1 MKKFKGGLYADL
13 GNYKTSLP
21 NTEILNN
28 FFASNPVGYRSGGMV
43 KGISGG
49 NPTGMQVTGG
59 FLNRAQKM
67 QSGGQPFAFPE
78 LSAYYQGD
86 KKMGGKQLRE
96 LNIPTP
102 MDILSNRYND
112 YNSIMKEIARLQSLR
127 SEDMNFGGIDAISQP
142 KKQFEKQKSEA
153 LEMLAKKAE
162 GIGIIGDTEE
172 RGMEPDRADVIEKIK
187 EAKSAYKNKE
197 DKKETEEKKEIE
209 DKEPELSSTEK
220 AEKSL
225 EESEIGKVDNTT
237 TSLVE
242 NVDKTPLAESD
253 EMINNL
259 NSKVDQEVKDAIDG
273 IKSISFED
281 NEALNNIGKELYGKD
296 KEKDAPA
303 WAMPLM
309 MAGLQMA
316 ASDNPSMLGA
326 MGEGGIKGLEEYARM
341 QKEKKQDAKDKI
353 ELDLKKYN
361 SKTERTKMEFDKE
374 TTIANINVRLS
385 EISNQ
390 NEQFRIQ
397 SKMNNEQFYLN
408 YAKDKEQFNKEYNLK
423 IAGFEYD
430 KLSDTR
436 KHFLNEEIAT
446 NQAELWNSQ
455 AKAYDKPE
463 GKVHTVEIGGEKR
476 FVWYGYDPTTE
487 DFIMKPMETVD
498 GIHLGPSDDDDLL
511 NSFIKYTAD
520 SVISGT
526 YTQDDINDA
535 WEVFKG
541 LNTDVGTLNKP
552 KDK

>member
-1 MKKFKGGLYADL
+1 MED
-13 GNYKTSLP
+13 
-21 NTEILNN
+21 
-28 FFASNPVGYRSGGMV
+28 V
-43 KGISGG
+43 KG
-49 NPTGMQVTGG
+49 
-59 FLNRAQKM
+59 F
-67 QSGGQPFAFPE
+67 
-78 LSAYYQGD
+78 
-86 KKMGGKQLRE
+86 
-96 LNIPTP
+96 NIPTP
-102 MDILSNRYND
+102 MDILSNQYND
-112 YNSIMKEIARLQSLR
+112 YNTIMKEVARLQSLR
-127 SEDMNFGGIDAISQP
+127 PDTLNLGGTFSIP
-142 KKQFEKQKSEA
+142 RKQFEKQRSEA

-162 GIGIIGDTEE
+162 SVQVGQTGKSIIGDTEE
-172 RGMEPDRADVIEKIK
+172 RGMESDRADVIEDIR
-187 EAKSAYKNKE
+187 EAKSAYKNK
-197 DKKETEEKKEIE
+197 KETEKTEKTEETE

-225 EESEIGKVDNTT
+225 EKSKIGKVDNTT

-259 NSKVDQEVKDAIDG
+259 NTKVNQEVKDAVDG

-316 ASDNPSMLGA
+316 ASNNPDMLGA

-361 SKTERTKMEFDKE
+361 AKTERTKMEFDKE

-535 WEVFKG
+535 WEVFKS